1 MVYLA
6 EQETPVTAA
15 LLRRLVC
22 EDCGRQLDA
31 PAGVDTHD
39 GLDPDQLAEAYAE
52 PEAGLTPDLT
62 DMCRG
67 RLLPPEETTTR

>member
-1 MVYLA
+1 M
-6 EQETPVTAA
+6 TAA